1 MQTWKEKRK
10 TIRHYNQQAS
20 IYDLQYLEEQN
31 LKNENILKNLN
42 VNPNDLLLDLVCGT
56 GFLFPYIRNPKILIG
71 IDVSRNSLIHAKK
84 RIQKMKNIELVCAD
98 ADYTPFPNQIFDKIF
113 AITIFQNIPKPRK
126 TIQEMK
132 RIGKSQAIFAITG
145 LKKKYTKQ
153 NFVNLLEKKKL
164 QIIKLINNEKIKGY
178 LALCINI

>member
-10 TIRHYNQQAS
+10 TIKHYNQQAS
-20 IYDLQYLEEQN
+20 IYNLQYLEEQN

-42 VNPNDLLLDLVCGT
+42 VNPNDLLLDLGCGT

-98 ADYTPFPNQIFDKIF
+98 ADYTPFPDHIFDKIF

>member
-10 TIRHYNQQAS
+10 TIKHYNQQAS
-20 IYDLQYLEEQN
+20 IYNLQYLEEQN

-42 VNPNDLLLDLVCGT
+42 VNPNDLLLDLGCGT

-98 ADYTPFPNQIFDKIF
+98 ADYTPFPDHIFDKIF

-153 NFVNLLEKKKL
+153 NFVDLLEKKKL